1 MFAILFGFVLASR
14 LAGGAMAQETSPMA
28 QRLSAEKVG
37 GVEPGS
43 YSAGDKVN
51 FSIDPS
57 GDKFLLRF
65 DGNPE
70 VFVLTADRVA
80 LGGRVLKYDTGA
92 LALRISVWG
101 GMTLY
106 TDGAPDGMPATRTG
120 DFASPPRG
128 PVSPSELETALNDE
142 AAHLTYV
149 QQMHLRFSTGELSG
163 GDAARTEAFETLI
176 NAQAGIERMV
186 ASPAGRQAFTRRID
200 SVRIVEGSKPGL
212 ALSGRTLL
220 VHFVRSEFETGR
232 LSSRAVTQE
241 LGKLLSVNEPG

>member
-1 MFAILFGFVLASR
+1 
-14 LAGGAMAQETSPMA
+14 MAA
-28 QRLSAEKVG
+28 RLSAEKVG

-70 VFVLTADRVA
+70 VFVLTGDRVA

-92 LALRISVWG
+92 TALRISVWG

-106 TDGAPDGMPATRTG
+106 TDGAPDGLPVTRIG
-120 DFASPPRG
+120 DFSSPPRAA
-128 PVSPSELETALNDE
+128 VSPAALETALNDE

-149 QQMHLRFSTGELSG
+149 QQMHLRFSAGELQG
-163 GDAARTEAFETLI
+163 GDSARAAAFDALI

-186 ASPAGRQAFTRRID
+186 ASALGRQAFTRRID
-200 SVRIVEGSKPGL
+200 AVRIVEGAKPGL
-212 ALSGRTLL
+212 TLSGRTLL
-220 VHFVRSEFETGR
+220 VHFAPSEFETGR
-232 LSSRAVTQE
+232 LSSRAVTQA
-241 LGKLLSVNEPG
+241 LGKLLAINEPG